1 MFHRPHKS
9 SCEWVAARREF
20 EFTQETLRE
29 LDPTIRRRSLADFVR
44 PHDHFLPLDILG
56 RSVDDASQMSF
67 EELRRLP
74 GVGPIKVQ
82 NLLSLLR
89 RIVDSAPEANCEVAA
104 PCVEAWTDFPTE
116 HAPSPSAE
124 AAPDVTEHQWSTW
137 RARLDRHALADERL
151 GRVVRRLSD
160 LPRTLWHARLAEFTQ
175 FSLAKLRA
183 QKGFGPRRVAVVV
196 EAVRRLND
204 GAMAVENSRGAG
216 MIIGPES
223 LVGVDSWLVDAVLGR
238 VPLCATAFCDR
249 VAVPLLDLLRTDLGE
264 AACGIAAE
272 RLPLPPLRTS
282 PLDVGDPAPWS
293 ERLSTSRLHQIRQD
307 SAAALRVRWPR
318 GEDLSAAL
326 VARLAPSVDD
336 LDEQLIADSLIEFF
350 PHLAAK
356 RRRSVRRSG
365 DDAARVT
372 LPLNLDA
379 RPPAPAEPDA
389 GIA

>member
-20 EFTQETLRE
+20 EFTQATLRE
-29 LDPTIRRRSLADFVR
+29 LDATIRRRPLADFVR
-44 PHDHFLPLDILG
+44 PDDHFLPLLILD
-56 RSVDDASQMSF
+56 RTVDEAAQMAF

-82 NLLSLLR
+82 NLLLLLR
-89 RIVDSAPEANCEVAA
+89 RIVDAAPEAQSDGTPPA
-104 PCVEAWTDFPTE
+104 PETWTAYPAGHVPTGEPDF
-116 HAPSPSAE
+116 
-124 AAPDVTEHQWSTW
+124 DVTEHQWSSW
-137 RARLDRHALADERL
+137 RDRLARHALADERL

-160 LPRTLWHARLAEFTQ
+160 LPRSLWHARLADFTQ
-175 FSLAKLRA
+175 FGLAKLRS

-196 EAVRRLND
+196 DAVRRLND
-204 GAMAVENSRGAG
+204 GALAVENSRGAG
-216 MIIGPES
+216 MIVGPES

-238 VPLCATAFCDR
+238 VPLCATTFCDH

-264 AACGIAAE
+264 AACGIATE
-272 RLPLPPLRTS
+272 RLPLPSLRTA
-282 PLDVGDPAPWS
+282 PLDGDDAALWA

-326 VARLAPSVDD
+326 LARLAPSADEV
-336 LDEQLIADSLIEFF
+336 DEQLIADSLVEFF
-350 PHLAAK
+350 PGLAAK
-356 RRRSVRRSG
+356 RRRPARRSG
-365 DDAARVT
+365 DGTARVT
-372 LPLNLDA
+372 LPLSLDA
-379 RPPAPAEPDA
+379 RPAAAAERDA